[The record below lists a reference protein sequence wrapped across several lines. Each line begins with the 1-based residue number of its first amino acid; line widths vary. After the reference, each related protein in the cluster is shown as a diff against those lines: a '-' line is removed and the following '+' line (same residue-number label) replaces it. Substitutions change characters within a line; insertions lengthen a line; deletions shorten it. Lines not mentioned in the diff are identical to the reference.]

1 MWDDS
6 RRHPVRWEGAGSL
19 RLRSAGEEI
28 PAPDPRGGRRPHRV
42 SDIHHH
48 AGELVRSWLG
58 GDPSSLFALVDLLRP
73 VAMRECV
80 HILRDEALAEDVF
93 VETMTELVDRLS
105 TLREPA
111 AVVVYARRM
120 ARSRSVD
127 QLRRRAERD
136 HRSAMVDTHH
146 YAMREPERATAP
158 VERLAARS
166 TPETRAL
173 RDESFAR
180 IQQCLEDLNEPGRSI
195 LRGLLEGESI
205 AAVARRLRLS
215 ETTAHRAAKRARS
228 ILAARLAGFD
238 RHEVANNGGAV

>member
-1 MWDDS
+1 M
-6 RRHPVRWEGAGSL
+6 
-19 RLRSAGEEI
+19 
-28 PAPDPRGGRRPHRV
+28 
-42 SDIHHH
+42 SDIHQR

-58 GDPSSLFALVDLLRP
+58 GDPSALFALVDLLRP
-73 VAMRECV
+73 TAMRECV

-93 VETMTELVDRLS
+93 VELMTELVERLP

-146 YAMREPERATAP
+146 YAMREPERSTAP

-173 RDESFAR
+173 RDERLAR
-180 IQQCLEDLNEPGRSI
+180 IHQCREDLTEPGRSI

-205 AAVARRLRLS
+205 AAVARRMELS
-215 ETTAHRAAKRARS
+215 ETTAHRAARRARS
-228 ILAARLAGFD
+228 VLAARLAGFE
-238 RHEVANNGGAV
+238 RHDVVYGGGAV